1 MALGYCEAILMH
13 QKFVMNQNAPE
24 TKVTASGFLAALL
37 ARGVQRTPDGDP
49 FALASQTGHIRDL
62 RLKSYQRTIP
72 AEMKTDDNCEIDA
85 RPIYQEDV
93 IDTVSTTKWTI
104 QIDDETIAKYC
115 DEASRTVAV
124 GIAPSVMMQE
134 HLAAI
139 MAQMNGFIGHI
150 DTQLLG
156 AVTWGVNQVT
166 GNNNAVTVNFNDDT
180 DANLF
185 SEGWTKVLADYA
197 QNEGFGTPIV
207 VGSGLVNAAA
217 IQARIPG
224 LTANSS
230 LNNAAAASAIDY
242 FYDLYTGTAWGS
254 NQFGVFQPGTL
265 GLVTLDQF
273 IGFRRAV
280 KQPKGNSY
288 FFNMPINVALP
299 GAETITNDLN
309 IDFQFKYY
317 DCPTTVTIGY
327 EEVTI
332 GRGWALTMI
341 KNYALWQ
348 PQNSFKTGDR
358 LDGNNGSL
366 RYTATNA

>member
-1 MALGYCEAILMH
+1 MALGYCEAILQH
-13 QKFVMNQNAPE
+13 QKYLMGQNAPE
-24 TKVTASGFLAALL
+24 TKVTASGFLGSLL
-37 ARGVQRTPDGDP
+37 SRGVQRTPEGDP
-49 FALASQTGHIRDL
+49 FALANQTGHIRDL

-72 AEMKTDDNCEIDA
+72 SEMKTSDNCEIDA

-104 QIDDETIAKYC
+104 QIDDETIARYC
-115 DEASRTVAV
+115 EEASRTVAV
-124 GIAPSVMMQE
+124 GIAPSEMMQE

-139 MAQMNGFIGHI
+139 LAQMNGFIGHI
-150 DTQLLG
+150 DTQLLQ

-166 GNNNAVTVNFNDDT
+166 GANTAVTVNFNDNTDT
-180 DANLF
+180 NLF
-185 SEGWTKVLADYA
+185 SEGWTKVLNDYA

-207 VGSGLVNAAA
+207 VGNGIVNAAA

-224 LTANSS
+224 ITANSS
-230 LNNAAAASAIDY
+230 INNAAAAGAIDY
-242 FYDLYTGTAWGS
+242 FYDLNSITPWGA
-254 NQFGVFQPGTL
+254 NQFGVFQPGTI

-273 IGFRRAV
+273 VGFRSAV
-280 KQPKGNSY
+280 RMPKGNSY
-288 FFNMPINVALP
+288 FFNMPIGIALP
-299 GAETITNDLN
+299 GAEEITTALN

-348 PQNSFKTGDR
+348 PQDSFKTGDR

-366 RYTATNA
+366 RYSATNA